1 MTADMAS
8 LARGSISS
16 SSSASTSGDVADAP
30 RSYSP
35 DASDAGRN
43 KVVGACSSC
52 RRSKVRCEHDGTAPC
67 KRCKNGGYE
76 CAFKPREMG
85 SAFLHD
91 EWRVRTDETLTKLV
105 SAINALVQQESSSS
119 WRKRK
124 AADDG
129 WRDESAIA
137 SPAAGPLHARAA
149 GPTHA
154 MTLNESMLGYRVQP
168 HLANLSTS
176 ATPMDH
182 GGITASRRPSA
193 VYGLNPLAHR
203 PGAILSG
210 TDAIVGRDAAKGSPR
225 AQNSLALPH
234 FALCSPAPTTAARKT
249 ALLSRHSRYRYP
261 DASLGSNDPRL
272 DAVRLGIIS
281 SHEARSLFSLYA
293 KRIEPFAFGFP
304 DFPASS
310 ELTPVLLS
318 AIATVAS
325 RHSHA
330 DLRER
335 QLRLRADVLDRTLPY
350 APTTAEDEFNP
361 ESGIGTEEVVG
372 ACIWS
377 AYDASP
383 DAWRVARAARWWS
396 EKYSYESGPHAGLTV
411 GEMVAIL
418 PPVRPV
424 NMQDRVRV
432 WLAAFLAELHQ
443 CEIHDRQPIMQLVDP
458 SQYGQALTSDLH
470 ASSTRSTSPG
480 GLGMTK
486 QDAALVFYC
495 RVAFLIT
502 KSRGVGDAEELL
514 KLSREITGC
523 WYEARAKLATDPD
536 RKDECDHTID
546 LHHALAKA
554 RTLVMACRAYETRC
568 TGAATPEQASAATA
582 SPISCAQQCQSACMD
597 VLRLLVAPRAGLVGS
612 LAVLPLIYHHWIT
625 GCLVFLLQLC
635 EPDGQFYRLGLLAA
649 GQLEDVLRTVDGFV
663 QQYVG
668 ELAQCTSSV
677 PIEGQDEQHAHESV
691 HHPALEPALAIAEL
705 LAGVRATA

>member
-1 MTADMAS
+1 M
-8 LARGSISS
+8 
-16 SSSASTSGDVADAP
+16 ADAP

-91 EWRVRTDETLTKLV
+91 EWRVKTDETLTKLV

-124 AADDG
+124 TTDGG
-129 WRDESAIA
+129 WRDESSHA
-137 SPAAGPLHARAA
+137 SPAAGPSYASAA
-149 GPTHA
+149 GSTHA

-168 HLANLSTS
+168 HLANASTT

-182 GGITASRRPSA
+182 RGISASRRPSA
-193 VYGLNPLAHR
+193 VFGLNPLANG
-203 PGAILSG
+203 PGTIISG
-210 TDAIVGRDAAKGSPR
+210 TDVTVCRDAKVQGSPR
-225 AQNSLALPH
+225 AQSSLALPR
-234 FALCSPAPTTAARKT
+234 FALSSPAPPTAEPKT
-249 ALLSRHSRYRYP
+249 ALLSRPSRYRYP

-272 DAVRLGIIS
+272 DAVRLGILS

-325 RHSHA
+325 RYSHA
-330 DLRER
+330 DSRER

-350 APTTAEDEFNP
+350 APSTAEDEFNP

-432 WLAAFLAELHQ
+432 WLSAFLAELHQ
-443 CEIHDRQPIMQLVDP
+443 CEIHDKQPIMQLVDP
-458 SQYGQALTSDLH
+458 AQYGQALTSDSY
-470 ASSTRSTSPG
+470 AGSTRSTSPG
-480 GLGMTK
+480 GLGTTK

-495 RVAFLIT
+495 RIAYLVT
-502 KSRGVGDAEELL
+502 KSRGITDAEELL
-514 KLSREITGC
+514 KLSREITGS
-523 WYEARAKLATDPD
+523 WYDARAKLATDPD
-536 RKDECDHTID
+536 RKAECDHTID

-554 RTLVMACRAYETRC
+554 RMLIVACRAYETRC
-568 TGAATPEQASAATA
+568 TAATPEQTSAARA
-582 SPISCAQQCQSACMD
+582 SHISCAQQCQSACMD
-597 VLRLLVAPRAGLVGS
+597 VLRLLVAPRAGLVGN
-612 LAVLPLIYHHWIT
+612 LAVLPLIHHHWIM
-625 GCLVFLLQLC
+625 GCLVFLLRLC
-635 EPDGQFYRLGLLAA
+635 DPERQFYRLGLLAE
-649 GQLEDVLRTVDGFV
+649 GQLEDILRIVSSFV

-668 ELAQCTSSV
+668 ELAQYSSSA
-677 PIEGQDEQHAHESV
+677 PIQGQDDQHAHEAV
-691 HHPALEPALAIAEL
+691 HHPALEPALAIADL